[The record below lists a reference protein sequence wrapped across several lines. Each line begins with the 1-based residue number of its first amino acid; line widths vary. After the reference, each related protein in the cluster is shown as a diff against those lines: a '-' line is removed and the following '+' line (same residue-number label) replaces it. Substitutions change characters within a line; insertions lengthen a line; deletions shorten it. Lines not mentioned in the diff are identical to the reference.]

1 MASNPGRGARPTRV
15 LFVCWGNICRSPT
28 AEAVLRAALERE
40 GLAHLIEV
48 DSAGVSDE
56 HAGDPPDR
64 RAVAAAARRG
74 LDLGG
79 RRARVVRPDDFERFD
94 LMLVSDALVERV
106 LRSAA
111 PESRRSGIRR
121 MTDFVAGD
129 DAPHEVPDPYYGGAD
144 GFAAV
149 LDLLE
154 RACAGLIEH
163 LGSDLD
169 RADGAPPR

>member
-1 MASNPGRGARPTRV
+1 MASTTGRSVRPTRV

-40 GLAHLIEV
+40 GLAHLVEV

-64 RAVAAAARRG
+64 RAVAAAAGRG
-74 LDLGG
+74 LDLEG
-79 RRARVVRPDDFERFD
+79 RRARAVRPDDFERFD

-106 LRSAA
+106 LQSAA
-111 PESRRSGIRR
+111 PEAPRAGIRR

-129 DAPHEVPDPYYGGAD
+129 GAPDEVPDPYYGGAD

-154 RACAGLIEH
+154 LACAGLIEH
-163 LGSDLD
+163 LSTGLD
-169 RADGAPPR
+169 RADGTRW